1 MSKARKVVHV
11 ELKEPYNGK
20 RHWYF
25 GSVEAIYDTLSPDI
39 VGVAKTTLWNV
50 FGKERKYTSKTA
62 TIRVGWLLSHNTNRG
77 KRHENRA
84 ND

>member
-1 MSKARKVVHV
+1 MVRQRKVVHV

-25 GSVEAIYDTLSPDI
+25 GSVEAIYDTIPPDI

-50 FGKERKYTSKTA
+50 FSKERKYTSKTA
-62 TIRVGWLLSHNTNRG
+62 TIRIGWLLSHSTNRG
-77 KRHENRA
+77 KKGA
-84 ND
+84 NNG